1 MSLENLSLE
10 QRDEL
15 AGLMQQLADTPETR
29 KDILRLTKK
38 IRPGLNVP
46 ELEIEDH
53 TNSALQQMRAEND
66 AIRAKL
72 QQKEAVENLEKI
84 RHGMVKK
91 GLVSEDEIPAVEKLM
106 LEKRIADHETAA
118 EHYRWMKQAAVPT
131 PTGYNPSAIRQFDL
145 GKYWKDPRG
154 AAQQEAVRAFA
165 DLRKPTRPIGL

>member
-1 MSLENLSLE
+1 
-10 QRDEL
+10 
-15 AGLMQQLADTPETR
+15 
-29 KDILRLTKK
+29 LTKK

-46 ELEIEDH
+46 ELEIEDN
-53 TNSALQQMRAEND
+53 TNSALQQMRAENE

-84 RHGMVKK
+84 RHNVVKK
-91 GLVSEDEIPAVEKLM
+91 GLVSEDEIPEIEKLM
-106 LEKRIADHETAA
+106 LEKKIADHETAA
-118 EHYRWMKQAAVPT
+118 EHFRWMKQAAVPT

>member
-46 ELEIEDH
+46 ELEIEDN
-53 TNSALQQMRAEND
+53 TNSALQQMRAENE

-84 RHGMVKK
+84 RHNVVKK
-91 GLVSEDEIPAVEKLM
+91 GLVSEDEIPEIEKLM
-106 LEKRIADHETAA
+106 LEKKIADHETAA

>member
-1 MSLENLSLE
+1 
-10 QRDEL
+10 
-15 AGLMQQLADTPETR
+15 
-29 KDILRLTKK
+29 
-38 IRPGLNVP
+38 
-46 ELEIEDH
+46 
-53 TNSALQQMRAEND
+53 MRAENE

-84 RHGMVKK
+84 RHNVVKK
-91 GLVSEDEIPAVEKLM
+91 GLVSEDEIPEIEKLM
-106 LEKRIADHETAA
+106 LEKKIADHETAA
-118 EHYRWMKQAAVPT
+118 EHFRWMKQAAVPT

>member
-165 DLRKPTRPIGL
+165 DLRKPQRPIGL

>member
-1 MSLENLSLE
+1 MSLENMSLE

-46 ELEIEDH
+46 ELEIEDN
-53 TNSALQQMRAEND
+53 TNSALQQMRAENE

-84 RHGMVKK
+84 RHNVVKK
-91 GLVSEDEIPAVEKLM
+91 GLVSEDEIPEIEKLM
-106 LEKRIADHETAA
+106 LEKKIADHETAA
-118 EHYRWMKQAAVPT
+118 EHFRWMKQAAVPT

>member
-46 ELEIEDH
+46 ELEIEDN
-53 TNSALQQMRAEND
+53 TNSALQQMRAENE

-84 RHGMVKK
+84 RHNVVKK
-91 GLVSEDEIPAVEKLM
+91 GLVSEDEIPEIEKLM
-106 LEKRIADHETAA
+106 LEKKIADHETAA
-118 EHYRWMKQAAVPT
+118 EHFRWMKQAAVPT

>member
-91 GLVSEDEIPAVEKLM
+91 GLVSEDEIPEIEKLM
-106 LEKRIADHETAA
+106 LEKKIADHETAA
-118 EHYRWMKQAAVPT
+118 EHFRWMKQAAVPT

>member
-46 ELEIEDH
+46 ELEIEDN
-53 TNSALQQMRAEND
+53 TNSTLQQMRAENE

-84 RHGMVKK
+84 RHNVVKK
-91 GLVSEDEIPAVEKLM
+91 GLVSEDEIPEIEKLM
-106 LEKRIADHETAA
+106 LEKKIADHETAA
-118 EHYRWMKQAAVPT
+118 EHFRWMKQAAVPT

>member
-53 TNSALQQMRAEND
+53 TNSALQQMRAENE

-84 RHGMVKK
+84 RHSVVKK
-91 GLVSEDEIPAVEKLM
+91 GLVSEDEIPEIEKLM
-106 LEKRIADHETAA
+106 LEKKIADHETAA
-118 EHYRWMKQAAVPT
+118 EHFRWMKQAAVPT